1 MKKSH
6 IHIEV
11 TLDDKNV
18 PEDIAWKAT
27 DHPSGSDFQPAKA
40 MIVSLFDK
48 EHRDTLKFDLWTK
61 DMQVQEMDR
70 FIYYSLKSLAD
81 TYFKATG
88 NKELSEQMQQFAAFF
103 GQSTEIVKKQ

>member
-11 TLDDKNV
+11 TLDENNI
-18 PEDIAWKAT
+18 PEGIAWSAS
-27 DHPSGSDFQPAKA
+27 DHPKGEDYQTAKA
-40 MIVSLFDK
+40 MIVSIFDK

-61 DMQVQEMDR
+61 EMQVQEMDR
-70 FIYYSLKSLAD
+70 FIYYSLKSLSD

-88 NKELSEQMQQFAAFF
+88 NKELSEQMQQFATFF
-103 GQSTEIVKKQ
+103 GQSTEIVKK